1 MSHQRELALA
11 ALLAVAVTVA
21 VLAGRGRSPSRES
34 AFERRTS
41 AFLAGPRGSKASYDV
56 LARLG
61 VPVERRRRPLFGLTR
76 EGARRPGL
84 LVVLDPPLDLQAAE
98 IAEVVRYVRGGGAVL
113 AAGDGGGIAPCA
125 GWVATRA
132 GQRLRDSLPVV
143 PRGPAR
149 RDRVG
154 RVSSALRARRLADGG
169 DARVA
174 RGRTGW
180 LGHPAARGGA
190 GRDPRRRC
198 GAVRAGAPRDRRAA
212 PLSARA
218 PRGAGGG
225 AGGRGGRRHGCGADR
240 LRAAPAPEPHG
251 AGPARRRAV
260 LAAGAGAGAAHVPGP
275 RGGTAHPADPE
286 ATRRRR
292 ARARRRPS
300 RGGRVGGPAPAHD
313 ASRILEAI
321 RSVVLGQ
328 EAATREVVVCLLAR
342 GHVLLEGVPGT
353 AKTLLVRA
361 LALALDVR
369 FQRIQFT
376 PDLMPADITGVSLLT
391 GTHEFTFRPG
401 PIFADLVLADE
412 INRAPAKTQAAL
424 LEAMQERTVTM
435 DGTSHALS
443 PVFTVFATQN
453 PVEFEGT
460 YPLPEAELDRFMAK
474 VQFGYPPALVEQG
487 ILTKYVQG
495 FEADRPATYGVTA
508 VTDAAGLERLRH
520 AVEAVRVEPQVT
532 AYITAIVRAT
542 RDAASLTLGASPR
555 AGVSLLKAARAAALL
570 DGRDF
575 VVPDDVKLLAPAV
588 LRHRI
593 NVAPELELEGVTAD
607 VALKAILDRTEVPT
621 A

>member
-1 MSHQRELALA
+1 M
-11 ALLAVAVTVA
+11 
-21 VLAGRGRSPSRES
+21 
-34 AFERRTS
+34 
-41 AFLAGPRGSKASYDV
+41 
-56 LARLG
+56 
-61 VPVERRRRPLFGLTR
+61 
-76 EGARRPGL
+76 
-84 LVVLDPPLDLQAAE
+84 
-98 IAEVVRYVRGGGAVL
+98 GGA
-113 AAGDGGGIAPCA
+113 
-125 GWVATRA
+125 
-132 GQRLRDSLPVV
+132 
-143 PRGPAR
+143 
-149 RDRVG
+149 
-154 RVSSALRARRLADGG
+154 
-169 DARVA
+169 
-174 RGRTGW
+174 
-180 LGHPAARGGA
+180 
-190 GRDPRRRC
+190 
-198 GAVRAGAPRDRRAA
+198 
-212 PLSARA
+212 
-218 PRGAGGG
+218 
-225 AGGRGGRRHGCGADR
+225 
-240 LRAAPAPEPHG
+240 
-251 AGPARRRAV
+251 
-260 LAAGAGAGAAHVPGP
+260 
-275 RGGTAHPADPE
+275 
-286 ATRRRR
+286 
-292 ARARRRPS
+292 
-300 RGGRVGGPAPAHD
+300 APAHD

-328 EAATREVVVCLLAR
+328 EAATREAVVCLLAR

-353 AKTLLVRA
+353 AKTLLVRS

-376 PDLMPADITGVSLLT
+376 PDLMPADITGISLLT

-520 AVEAVRVEPQVT
+520 GVEAVRVEPQVT

-555 AGVSLLKAARAAALL
+555 AGVSLLKAARSAALL
-570 DGRDF
+570 DGREF